1 MKLELEERGN
11 IHMDEVWFV
20 IVDSQVPPCD
30 EGNII
35 ATMEGLYEN
44 QYQLGLLLTAAP
56 DLLIACKKQQ
66 LALEKLLAI
75 NTQKIAGA
83 CFPSDLINNAR
94 ACSKKAIAKATG
106 EI

>member
-11 IHMDEVWFV
+11 IHTDEAWFV
-20 IVDSQVPPCD
+20 IVDSQAPPSDDCD
-30 EGNII
+30 TI

-44 QYQLGLLLTAAP
+44 QNKFGRLFIAAP

-75 NTQKIAGA
+75 NTQKTADVY
-83 CFPSDLINNAR
+83 FPSRLINNAR
-94 ACSKKAIAKATG
+94 ACAKKAIAKSNC